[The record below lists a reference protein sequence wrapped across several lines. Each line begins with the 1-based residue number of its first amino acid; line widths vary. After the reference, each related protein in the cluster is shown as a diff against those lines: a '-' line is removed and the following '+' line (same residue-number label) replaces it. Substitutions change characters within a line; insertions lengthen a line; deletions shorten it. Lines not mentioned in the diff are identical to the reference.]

1 MNKSEA
7 IKVLTRQEEIEL
19 LQQAQKGK
27 TQEEREKAARLLVYY
42 NQSFVKYAV
51 KGSHYPQNEIS
62 SDELTAEGIITLPQS
77 IKDFDLTKSE
87 NRLASYAGYRIN
99 QGIRSFIKKSQ
110 LLPQATPK
118 KKPAPA
124 PEEEGEEIEKKIPN
138 RNFSSGII
146 YYDKDYQGGE
156 KDDKATSLLDT
167 LADDNEQIEGL
178 IQQRET
184 KRKINDLLAHLE
196 PYEELIIRLF
206 FGIVPTNL
214 AQINRLVIEEKAKD
228 LKKFKVKV
236 KVKEKEKEKEKEKLF
251 ESCSQFFAAP
261 HKKEEVAQTLMNREF
276 WEYFQEFPELVVKTQ
291 ISRRG
296 SLKANL
302 SNQPISSAEQ
312 KKWDDATQN
321 NLLSEKAV
329 LRWINLDYQPEDIT
343 DPQSQILQKLGV
355 SKKEKEQWQKISS
368 KTKSKDWLK
377 QRLGKTMENWKK
389 NILNKLKE
397 LEEKEKISQQKKSKR
412 KASPKRKSA
421 LAEA

>member
-7 IKVLTRQEEIEL
+7 IKVLTREEEIEL

-99 QGIRSFIKKSQ
+99 QSIRSFIKKSQ

-118 KKPAPA
+118 KKPSPA
-124 PEEEGEEIEKKIPN
+124 PEEEGEEAEKKIPN
-138 RNFSSGII
+138 RNFPSGII

-167 LADDNEQIEGL
+167 LADENEQIEGL

-184 KRKINDLLAHLE
+184 KRKTNDLLAHLE
-196 PYEELIIRLF
+196 PHEELIIRLF

-214 AQINRLVIEEKAKD
+214 AQINRLIVEEKAKD
-228 LKKFKVKV
+228 LKKFKG
-236 KVKEKEKEKEKEKLF
+236 KEKEKLF
-251 ESCSQFFAAP
+251 EKCSQFFATP
-261 HKKEEVAQTLMNREF
+261 HKKEEVAQTLMNWEF
-276 WEYFQEFPELVVKTQ
+276 WEYFREFPELVVKTQ

-296 SLKANL
+296 GLKANL
-302 SNQPISSAEQ
+302 SNQPISSTE
-312 KKWDDATQN
+312 KK
-321 NLLSEKAV
+321 K
-329 LRWINLDYQPEDIT
+329 
-343 DPQSQILQKLGV
+343 
-355 SKKEKEQWQKISS
+355 
-368 KTKSKDWLK
+368 
-377 QRLGKTMENWKK
+377 
-389 NILNKLKE
+389 
-397 LEEKEKISQQKKSKR
+397 
-412 KASPKRKSA
+412 
-421 LAEA
+421 